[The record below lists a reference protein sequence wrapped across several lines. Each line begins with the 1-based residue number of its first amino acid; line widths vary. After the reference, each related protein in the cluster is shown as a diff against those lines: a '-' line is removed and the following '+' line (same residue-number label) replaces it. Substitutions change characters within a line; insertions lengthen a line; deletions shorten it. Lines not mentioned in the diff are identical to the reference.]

1 MVNQSP
7 DYHEGFS
14 KGFHELPCEGMRSAE
29 FQAGWL
35 DGSTQL
41 APTIELANRR
51 PISICEE
58 CGGDCE

>member
-7 DYHEGFS
+7 EYHEGFS
-14 KGFHELPCEGMRSAE
+14 KGYHELPCEGMRSAE

-35 DGSTQL
+35 DGSRQL
-41 APTIELANRR
+41 TTTIELVNGR
-51 PISICEE
+51 STGICEE

>member
-14 KGFHELPCEGMRSAE
+14 KGYHELPCEGMRSAE

-35 DGSTQL
+35 DGM
-41 APTIELANRR
+41 AAIEYSNQANRY
-51 PISICEE
+51 CDE